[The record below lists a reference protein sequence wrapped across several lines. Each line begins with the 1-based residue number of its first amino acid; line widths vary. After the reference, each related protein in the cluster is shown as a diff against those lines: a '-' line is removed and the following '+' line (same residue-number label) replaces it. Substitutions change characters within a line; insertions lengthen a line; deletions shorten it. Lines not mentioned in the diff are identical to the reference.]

1 MKPHTLADTAARPAA
16 EPTHPIEATEVASA
30 VSVRQFGL
38 PTASALVVGS
48 VIGTG
53 VFALPSALA
62 SYGPISLVAF
72 GLVTVGALALAL
84 TFRALTGRLPFSGGP
99 YVYARDA
106 FGDFAGFLNAWSY
119 WITAWAGNAAIVV
132 AWVGYVEVFWNSG
145 HAKGWS
151 IVIALIGL
159 WLPASDQ
166 PGRAAQHRLVPDPD
180 HVVKFI
186 PLLFIATVGLFF
198 IKSRE
203 LRRIQRQRRLTA
215 GRDQRRRGH
224 RLVQLPRH
232 RDGIGG
238 GRAGARPAAQRRP
251 GDGPGHGRAAR
262 SSTSWERS
270 SCSARSRTAG
280 SSARPHPFT
289 DSANAI
295 FGGRWAGNAVA
306 IAAIVSGIG
315 ALVGWTLIVA
325 EMPQA
330 AARDRLFPAR
340 FARESRAGV
349 PAFGI
354 IVSTLLASALTV
366 VSYTSFD
373 KVFTTIVLLSVLDL
387 GDPVPLL
394 RRRPVV
400 LAGNPPAGRDIRG
413 TWSATSSSRR
423 VALVFSF
430 WTLAGSGYQAVYYG
444 VFFVLLGV
452 PVYVWMKTQAR
463 RVRRDARR
471 PGDRRRWPDDHH
483 PPRRLDRRPR
493 LRGRAAARGHR
504 APARAPNSTGSPRR
518 TPATCSSTTCM
529 WAEQGP
535 RASTTRSPTCCAS
548 TAPACTCSPTCWP
561 RRSRYRQAAT
571 FALDRICT
579 DDRFGPTLAR
589 DLRKLLD
596 DTAPAELA
604 ELLIGGIVK
613 SDLQPAE
620 HVEHDLAE
628 PGDRRL
634 RPAAAAEHA
643 VPARQRGLDRP
654 RRHDQPDGQ
663 SRRDDANR

>member
-16 EPTHPIEATEVASA
+16 EPIHPIEATEVASA
-30 VSVRQFGL
+30 VPVRQFGL

-132 AWVGYVEVFWNSG
+132 AWVGYVEVFWNSS

-159 WLPASDQ
+159 WLPALINLLGLRSIAWFQ
-166 PGRAAQHRLVPDPD
+166 ILTTI
-180 HVVKFI
+180 VKFI

-198 IKSRE
+198 IKSANLGAFNASGGSPLGAISAAAAIALFSYLGIE
-203 LRRIQRQRRLTA
+203 TASVAA
-215 GRDQRRRGH
+215 GRVRDPQRN
-224 RLVQLPRH
+224 V
-232 RDGIGG
+232 
-238 GRAGARPAAQRRP
+238 GRATVLGTVACAFVYILGTLVVFGTVAHTRLI
-251 GDGPGHGRAAR
+251 
-262 SSTSWERS
+262 S
-270 SCSARSRTAG
+270 
-280 SSARPHPFT
+280 SSAPFT

-295 FGGRWAGNAVA
+295 FGGRWGGNAVA

-330 AARDRLFPAR
+330 AARDRLFPDR

-354 IVSTLLASALTV
+354 VVSTLLASALTV
-366 VSYTSFD
+366 ISYSSFD
-373 KVFTTIVLLSVLDL
+373 KVFTTIVLLSVLTSVIPYL
-387 GDPVPLL
+387 FSAAAQLYWLVA
-394 RRRPVV
+394 RRPAVNTRR
-400 LAGNPPAGRDIRG
+400 LIRDIVV
-413 TWSATSSSRR
+413 SA

-452 PVYVWMKTQAR
+452 PVYVWMKTK
-463 RVRRDARR
+463 
-471 PGDRRRWPDDHH
+471 
-483 PPRRLDRRPR
+483 
-493 LRGRAAARGHR
+493 RGEYGET
-504 APARAPNSTGSPRR
+504 PVV
-518 TPATCSSTTCM
+518 PATS
-529 WAEQGP
+529 AV
-535 RASTTRSPTCCAS
+535 
-548 TAPACTCSPTCWP
+548 
-561 RRSRYRQAAT
+561 
-571 FALDRICT
+571 
-579 DDRFGPTLAR
+579 AR
-589 DLRKLLD
+589 
-596 DTAPAELA
+596 
-604 ELLIGGIVK
+604 
-613 SDLQPAE
+613 
-620 HVEHDLAE
+620 
-628 PGDRRL
+628 
-634 RPAAAAEHA
+634 
-643 VPARQRGLDRP
+643 
-654 RRHDQPDGQ
+654 
-663 SRRDDANR
+663 